1 MKTVLSPPEQR
12 VVLRQLSWETY
23 RRLLSEHGDGSSPRF
38 TFDRGVLEIMSPSA
52 EHERYNL
59 RIADLIGILADE
71 MDIEVEGLGASTFTR
86 EDLERSFEADSC
98 FYVQNVVKVRN
109 KERVDLETDPPPDLV
124 IEIEVTHPSI
134 NKLPLFAEFGVPE
147 VWRYDG
153 VRLEMFRLV
162 GSQYEGTEESVAFPG
177 VSADVLTRLLEQGKR
192 LGRTGW
198 LRVTR
203 AWAHEQYGSH
213 GGPTSS

>member
-1 MKTVLSPPEQR
+1 MKTILSPPEQR

-59 RIADLIGILADE
+59 RIADLIGILADV

-86 EDLERSFEADSC
+86 EDLERGFEADSC

-124 IEIEVTHPSI
+124 IEIEVTNPSI

-162 GSQYEGTEESVAFPG
+162 GSQYEATEESVAFAG
-177 VSADVLTRLLEQGKR
+177 VAADVLTRLLEQGKR

-198 LRVTR
+198 LRMTR
-203 AWAHEQYGSH
+203 AWAHEQYGRHS
-213 GGPTSS
+213 GLTSN